1 MIYQV
6 KLAGHRTVLH
16 IKAKNRPSAIAQA
29 KFFKNKSL
37 TITIGEAKQLG
48 LERATYV

>member
-6 KLAGHRTVLH
+6 KLAGHRTVLY

-29 KFFKNKSL
+29 KFFKHKSL
-37 TITIGEAKQLG
+37 TIGEAKQLG